1 MSLSLTFFLNTEST
15 YSKVYSVPVNFSEH
29 LKDVTNIEIYLKVN
43 YFVKYTHW
51 CSDISYTILDYWR
64 LFTTDFYG
72 FMKEN
77 CEFCAN
83 FDIKFAKPLQSLS
96 GTFW

>member
-1 MSLSLTFFLNTEST
+1 M
-15 YSKVYSVPVNFSEH
+15 PVNFSEH

-43 YFVKYTHW
+43 FFVKYTHW

-83 FDIKFAKPLQSLS
+83 FDIKFAQTLQSLS